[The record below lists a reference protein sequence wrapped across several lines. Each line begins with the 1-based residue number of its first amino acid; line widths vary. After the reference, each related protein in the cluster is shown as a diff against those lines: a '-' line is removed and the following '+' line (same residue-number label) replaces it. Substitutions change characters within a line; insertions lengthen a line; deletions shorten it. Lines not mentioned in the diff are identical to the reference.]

1 MRHLI
6 EDFFVFVIENIDS
19 VIYDIDYWLC
29 MNKIDEHKVIKN
41 KIVDF
46 LCGVVCENIEIF
58 FWGLGGIVVYGHWE
72 KGKSIIRKR

>member
-6 EDFFVFVIENIDS
+6 EDFFVIVIENIYA
-19 VIYDIDYWLC
+19 VIYNIDCWLC

-41 KIVDF
+41 KIVDI
-46 LCGVVCENIEIF
+46 LCGVVCENIETF

-72 KGKSIIRKR
+72 KEKWLIRKR